1 MLPCGRAR
9 AHAHQLTLAG
19 SLQAALLGD
28 TPVLSPAGGC
38 RTWPPRPWRWLLGDT
53 PVLSPAL
60 QDLASQAMEVVA
72 GQRSLDT
79 VVDAIKDHELAILAT
94 LADGSALAQVRQPE
108 GVPAS

>member
-1 MLPCGRAR
+1 
-9 AHAHQLTLAG
+9 
-19 SLQAALLGD
+19 
-28 TPVLSPAGGC
+28 
-38 RTWPPRPWRWLLGDT
+38 
-53 PVLSPAL
+53 VLSPAL